1 MRASC
6 NEASGSTASILDCAN
21 QLDSDTGLAHTHF
34 VGQHYP
40 VFANSIGQRMQAG
53 SLAWIQM
60 RSRLTCV
67 ICKLLLL
74 HRPLTQ

>member
-1 MRASC
+1 M
-6 NEASGSTASILDCAN
+6 
-21 QLDSDTGLAHTHF
+21 
-34 VGQHYP
+34 
-40 VFANSIGQRMQAG
+40 FANSIGQRMQAG